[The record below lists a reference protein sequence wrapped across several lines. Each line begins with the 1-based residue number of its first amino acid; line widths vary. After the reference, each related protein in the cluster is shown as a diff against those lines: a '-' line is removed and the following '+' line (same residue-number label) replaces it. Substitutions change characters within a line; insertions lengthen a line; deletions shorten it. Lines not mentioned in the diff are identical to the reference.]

1 MVPYQDFINL
11 LYIGPGETTEHEG
24 DDGSLNRTVTE
35 VKDFQNQYGD
45 IRCRNRR
52 PTAAFTKQHSQVFV
66 RKTGRTCGKAGENG
80 EKQTGYF
87 KAPVVDVN
95 KIFRREFKI
104 KGQIG
109 VHGDENIL
117 FYKPCQTDRSGLGK
131 GI

>member
-66 RKTGRTCGKAGENG
+66 QKTGRTCGTFRAPIATY
-80 EKQTGYF
+80 TG
-87 KAPVVDVN
+87 KSKLVIS
-95 KIFRREFKI
+95 KL
-104 KGQIG
+104 Q
-109 VHGDENIL
+109 L
-117 FYKPCQTDRSGLGK
+117 LM
-131 GI
+131 